1 MKTKGRYIV
10 LVACVV
16 LTTILLVGCA
26 DPVKVH
32 MDKAGTYWGQGKFD
46 EAIGEFTEAIEL
58 NPDVDVAALAYVGRA
73 ACYHSKGDRVD
84 NQGGEYDKAIA
95 DCNKAIELGNKVIK
109 LDPESNTLAL
119 AYYQRGWVYSDKDED
134 DKAIADFENCIEVS
148 GVSSLIQMAQERLD
162 ELRA

>member
-1 MKTKGRYIV
+1 MRTKGRYIV

-32 MDKAGTYWGQGKFD
+32 MDRAVTYWHQGKFD
-46 EAIGEFTEAIEL
+46 EAIGEFTEAIDL
-58 NPDVDVAALAYVGRA
+58 NPDVDVAAQAYIGRA
-73 ACYHSKGDRVD
+73 ACYHSKGDRVG
-84 NQGGEYDKAIA
+84 NQGGEYEKAVA

-109 LDPESNTLAL
+109 LDPESNALAL
-119 AYYQRGWVYSDKDED
+119 AYFQRGWVYSDKDEY
-134 DKAIADFENCIEVS
+134 DKAIADFEKCI
-148 GVSSLIQMAQERLD
+148 GVASDPSLIQWAEERLD